1 MGNNGQQWATMGTMG
16 RIMGN
21 NGHSPKTWQGIKRRA
36 QAGAKS
42 AGRRLV
48 YMPYTCGC
56 HPYPSYLGPMIRR
69 AARLAWAVTIWH
81 ASRRQGSPR
90 NLVWYMPNGRCCSE
104 TACSMRERTPFFS
117 EFHCSSAAVNG
128 SGGLQI
134 SLSCRTTDDRPPP
147 NYATCIRCNHR
158 HYLHSHAIHPLL
170 FAWNRG
176 RVHIFGIMPASA
188 LRINCLYF
196 GRSGAVVPCD
206 ANLVMAQIYE
216 RLRATLRRHCG

>member
-1 MGNNGQQWATMGTMG
+1 MG

-48 YMPYTCGC
+48 YMPCTCGC

-128 SGGLQI
+128 SGANSKFTNSDWPKVPAQ
-134 SLSCRTTDDRPPP
+134 RPDC
-147 NYATCIRCNHR
+147 CIMRYSEMERSKRNHP
-158 HYLHSHAIHPLL
+158 S
-170 FAWNRG
+170 
-176 RVHIFGIMPASA
+176 
-188 LRINCLYF
+188 
-196 GRSGAVVPCD
+196 
-206 ANLVMAQIYE
+206 
-216 RLRATLRRHCG
+216 